1 MFILSRKPKK
11 NRRIQ
16 WGISKVENQRTTG
29 GYKGVIESRKPK
41 NRWIQRGNRK
51 SKIKEEPTNGQ
62 KSKQRSSKHYIEN

>member
-41 NRWIQRGNRK
+41 NNWELSSVNQSLSIIWCALVRK
-51 SKIKEEPTNGQ
+51 TN
-62 KSKQRSSKHYIEN
+62 KKKQTNEV

>member
-41 NRWIQRGNRK
+41 NRWIQRGNRNRK
-51 SKIKEEPTNGQ
+51 SKKNRPMAKRVNKDPQNIT
-62 KSKQRSSKHYIEN
+62 